1 MQHISAIGYLLT
13 GLFFLVLA
21 FLLAINWQKKLQGII
36 LLIASLLTSIWAG
49 LLAWQLVYNNI
60 HSHVIWITESLR
72 SLGWLSLLAYLLWE
86 LYKQNNNS
94 KKWLKLLIS
103 LFVSLSAIQL
113 FPYETVLVDTLGLDV
128 PYLNDLRIIFYLT
141 LSIIGISLVEQFF
154 RNTSAE
160 TRSIIKYLC
169 LGLGLGFFYD
179 FYLYADALLFK
190 RIDPLIWESRGAIN
204 ALIAPLV
211 AVSVRR
217 NPDWSLTVFVSKQV
231 VFHTTGILGA
241 GIYLLSMASIGY
253 YIKYVGGE
261 YGDFFRIVFFTS
273 AIVMLFILIS
283 SGQFRA
289 KLKVF
294 LNKNFFQYQYDYRD
308 EWLNLINSLSSIDD
322 SQSLYQRVIKVM
334 TSIMDS
340 AYGSLWKCRDEG
352 CRCIATNNANVMEVE
367 PSQWRNT
374 LAFLNNTNW
383 IIDLD
388 EYKNNRSIY
397 ENLQLPESVLQ
408 NEDAWLIVPLIH
420 EEQLHSFVI
429 LSRSSSVKTLNWEN
443 RDLLIMAGR
452 QAASYMVLEEAANAL
467 AEAQQFEGFNRL
479 SAFVI
484 HDLKNLI
491 AQLSLVT
498 SNAARHKHNP
508 AFVDDVIVTIENSVG
523 KMNRLMLQLKSAGV
537 TEKRKAVDIVRVIED
552 VINEKQRQLP
562 RPSLLNLLKNSVPL
576 KAETERLS
584 AIIGHIIQNAQD
596 ATPDDGSID
605 VILEETGHYLQI
617 TVRDTGAGMD
627 ETFIQ
632 KRLFKPFDTTK
643 GLTGMG
649 IGAYEC
655 KEFIQ
660 SMNGEIQVRSKSG
673 EGTDFI
679 IRIPVDRESF
689 HNGEKIG

>member
-13 GLFFLVLA
+13 GLFFLILA

-36 LLIASLLTSIWAG
+36 LLIASLMTSIWAG
-49 LLAWQLVYNNI
+49 LLAWQLVYNNL
-60 HSHVIWITESLR
+60 HSHVIWMAESLR
-72 SLGWLSLLAYLLWE
+72 SLGWLLLLAFLLWE
-86 LYKQNNNS
+86 LFTQNQNS
-94 KKWLKLLIS
+94 KRWLKLLIG
-103 LFVSLSAIQL
+103 LFVSLSTFQL
-113 FPYETVLVDTLGLDV
+113 LPYELLIVDTLGLDV

-154 RNTSAE
+154 RNTSTE
-160 TRSIIKYLC
+160 TRAIIKYLC

-241 GIYLLSMASIGY
+241 GIYLLAMASIGY

-294 LNKNFFQYQYDYRD
+294 LNKNFFKYQYDYRD
-308 EWLNLINSLSSIDD
+308 EWLNLINNFSFVDD
-322 SQSLYQRVIKVM
+322 SKSLYQRVIMVM
-334 TSIMDS
+334 SGIMDS
-340 AYGSLWKCRDEG
+340 AHGSLWECRDEG
-352 CRCIATNNANVMEVE
+352 CKCIAASNSEEMKIE
-367 PSQWRNT
+367 PCQWRNT

-388 EYKNNRSIY
+388 EYKSNRSFY
-397 ENLQLPESVLQ
+397 ENLQLPESVVQ
-408 NEDAWLIVPLIH
+408 HPDTWLIVPLIH
-420 EEQLHSFVI
+420 EEQVHSFVI
-429 LSRSSSVKTLNWEN
+429 LSHSASIKRLNWEN

-508 AFVDDVIVTIENSVG
+508 AFVDDAIVTIENSVG
-523 KMNRLMLQLKSAGV
+523 KMNRLMLQLKSAGI
-537 TEKRKAVDIVRVIED
+537 TEKRKAVDIVSIVED

-562 RPSLLNLLKNSVPL
+562 KPRLMNLLNHSVPL

-596 ATPDDGSID
+596 ATPDNGSVD
-605 VILEETGHYLQI
+605 VMIEESGNYLRL
-617 TVRDTGAGMD
+617 TVRDNGSGMD
-627 ETFIQ
+627 EAFIQ

-660 SMNGEIQVRSKSG
+660 SMNGDIEVRSEPGK
-673 EGTDFI
+673 GTDFV
-679 IRIPVDRESF
+679 IRIPVHIEQLPQ
-689 HNGEKIG
+689 GEEIG

>member
-1 MQHISAIGYLLT
+1 
-13 GLFFLVLA
+13 LFFLVLA

-36 LLIASLLTSIWAG
+36 LLIASVLTSIWAG
-49 LLAWQLVYNNI
+49 LIAWQLVHNNL
-60 HSHVIWITESLR
+60 HSHVIWIAESLR
-72 SLGWLSLLAYLLWE
+72 SLGWLALLAYLLWD
-86 LYKQNNNS
+86 LFTQNNNS
-94 KKWLKLLIS
+94 KKWLKILTG
-103 LFVSLSAIQL
+103 LFVFLSVLQL
-113 FPYETVLVDTLGLDV
+113 FPYEILILDHLALDFA
-128 PYLNDLRIIFYLT
+128 YLNDLRIVFYLT

-154 RNTSAE
+154 RNTSTE

-204 ALIAPLV
+204 ALVAPLV

-241 GIYLLSMASIGY
+241 GIYLLAMASIGY
-253 YIKYVGGE
+253 YIKYFGGE
-261 YGDFFRIVFFTS
+261 YGDFFRIVFFAS

-294 LNKNFFQYQYDYRD
+294 LNKHFFQYQYDYRD
-308 EWLNLINSLSSIDD
+308 EWLNLINSLSAFDD
-322 SQSLYQRVIKVM
+322 SKSLYQRVIMVM
-334 TSIMDS
+334 SGIMDS
-340 AYGSLWKCRDEG
+340 ANGSLWKCRDEG
-352 CRCIATNNANVMEVE
+352 CQCIATTNSREMKIE
-367 PSQWRNT
+367 PGQWRNT
-374 LAFLNNTNW
+374 LAFLNKTNW
-383 IIDLD
+383 IIDTD
-388 EYKNNRSIY
+388 EYKDNRSVY
-397 ENLQLPESVLQ
+397 ENLQLPEPAVS
-408 NEDAWLIVPLIH
+408 NEAIWLIVPLIH
-420 EEQLHSFVI
+420 EEKVHSFVTI
-429 LSRSSSVKTLNWEN
+429 SRSASIKNLNWEN
-443 RDLLIMAGR
+443 RDLLMMAGR

-467 AEAQQFEGFNRL
+467 AQAQQFEGFNRL

-523 KMNRLMLQLKSAGV
+523 KMNRLMLQLKSAGIN
-537 TEKRKAVDIVRVIED
+537 EKRQAVDIVSVVEE

-562 RPSLLNLLKNSVPL
+562 KPRLLNLLTKSVPL

-596 ATPDDGSID
+596 ATPDHGSVD
-605 VILEETGHYLQI
+605 VLIEESGNYLQL
-617 TVRDTGAGMD
+617 TVRDNGSGMD
-627 ETFIQ
+627 ESFIQ

-655 KEFIQ
+655 REFIQ
-660 SMNGEIQVRSKSG
+660 SMNGEIEVESEPGQ
-673 EGTDFI
+673 GTDFV
-679 IRIPVDRESF
+679 IRIPVDIEKF
-689 HNGEKIG
+689 HHGEEIG

>member
-1 MQHISAIGYLLT
+1 
-13 GLFFLVLA
+13 LFFLVLA

-36 LLIASLLTSIWAG
+36 LLIASVLTSIWAG
-49 LLAWQLVYNNI
+49 LIAWQLVHNNL
-60 HSHVIWITESLR
+60 HSHVIWIAESLR
-72 SLGWLSLLAYLLWE
+72 SLGWLALLAYLLWD
-86 LYKQNNNS
+86 LFTQNNNS
-94 KKWLKLLIS
+94 KKWLKILTG
-103 LFVSLSAIQL
+103 LFVFLSVLQL
-113 FPYETVLVDTLGLDV
+113 FPYEILILDHLALDFA
-128 PYLNDLRIIFYLT
+128 YLNDLRIVFYLT

-154 RNTSAE
+154 RNTSTE

-241 GIYLLSMASIGY
+241 GIYLLAMASIGY
-253 YIKYVGGE
+253 YIKYFGGE
-261 YGDFFRIVFFTS
+261 YGDFFRIVFFAS

-294 LNKNFFQYQYDYRD
+294 LNKHFFQYQYDYRD
-308 EWLNLINSLSSIDD
+308 EWLNLINSLSAFDD
-322 SQSLYQRVIKVM
+322 SKSLYQRVIMVM
-334 TSIMDS
+334 SGIMDS
-340 AYGSLWKCRDEG
+340 ANGSLWKCRDEG
-352 CRCIATNNANVMEVE
+352 CQCIATTNSREMKIE
-367 PSQWRNT
+367 PGQWRNT
-374 LAFLNNTNW
+374 LAFLNKTNW
-383 IIDLD
+383 IIDTD
-388 EYKNNRSIY
+388 EYKDNRSVY
-397 ENLQLPESVLQ
+397 ENLQLPEPAVS
-408 NEDAWLIVPLIH
+408 NEAIWLIVPLIH
-420 EEQLHSFVI
+420 EEKVHSFVTI
-429 LSRSSSVKTLNWEN
+429 SRSASIKNLNWEN
-443 RDLLIMAGR
+443 RDLLMMAGR

-467 AEAQQFEGFNRL
+467 AQAQQFEGFNRL

-523 KMNRLMLQLKSAGV
+523 KMNRLMLQLKSAGIN
-537 TEKRKAVDIVRVIED
+537 EKRQAVDIVSVVEE

-562 RPSLLNLLKNSVPL
+562 KPRLLNLLTKSVPL

-596 ATPDDGSID
+596 ATPDHGSVD
-605 VILEETGHYLQI
+605 VLIEESGNYLQL
-617 TVRDTGAGMD
+617 TVRDNGSGMD
-627 ETFIQ
+627 ESFIQ

-655 KEFIQ
+655 REFIQ
-660 SMNGEIQVRSKSG
+660 SMNGEIEVESEPGQ
-673 EGTDFI
+673 GTDFV
-679 IRIPVDRESF
+679 IRIPVDIEKF
-689 HNGEKIG
+689 HHGEEIG

>member
-1 MQHISAIGYLLT
+1 MQNISAIGYLLT

-36 LLIASLLTSIWAG
+36 LLIASVLTSIWAG
-49 LLAWQLVYNNI
+49 LIAWQLVHNNL
-60 HSHVIWITESLR
+60 HSHVIWIAESLR
-72 SLGWLSLLAYLLWE
+72 SLGWLALLAYLLWD
-86 LYKQNNNS
+86 LFTQNNNS
-94 KKWLKLLIS
+94 KKWLKILTG
-103 LFVSLSAIQL
+103 LFVFLSVLQL
-113 FPYETVLVDTLGLDV
+113 FPYEILILDHLALDFA
-128 PYLNDLRIIFYLT
+128 YLNDLRIVFYLT

-154 RNTSAE
+154 RNTSTE

-204 ALIAPLV
+204 ALVAPLV

-241 GIYLLSMASIGY
+241 GIYLLAMASIGY
-253 YIKYVGGE
+253 YIKYFGGE
-261 YGDFFRIVFFTS
+261 YGDFFRIVFFAS

-294 LNKNFFQYQYDYRD
+294 LNKHFFQYQYDYRD
-308 EWLNLINSLSSIDD
+308 EWLNLINSLSAFDD
-322 SQSLYQRVIKVM
+322 SKSLYQRVIMVM
-334 TSIMDS
+334 SGIMDS
-340 AYGSLWKCRDEG
+340 ANGSLWKCRDEG
-352 CRCIATNNANVMEVE
+352 CQCIATINSREMKIE
-367 PSQWRNT
+367 PGQWRNT
-374 LAFLNNTNW
+374 LAFLNKTNW
-383 IIDLD
+383 IIDTD
-388 EYKNNRSIY
+388 EYKDNRSVY
-397 ENLQLPESVLQ
+397 ENLQLPEPAVS
-408 NEDAWLIVPLIH
+408 NEAIWLIVPLIH
-420 EEQLHSFVI
+420 EEKVHSFVTI
-429 LSRSSSVKTLNWEN
+429 SRSASIKNLNWEN
-443 RDLLIMAGR
+443 RDLLMMAGR

-467 AEAQQFEGFNRL
+467 AQAQQFEGFNRL
-479 SAFVI
+479 SPFVI

-523 KMNRLMLQLKSAGV
+523 KMNRLMLQLKSAGIN
-537 TEKRKAVDIVRVIED
+537 EKRQAVDIVSVVEE

-562 RPSLLNLLKNSVPL
+562 KPRLLNLLTKSVPL

-596 ATPDDGSID
+596 ATPDHGSVD
-605 VILEETGHYLQI
+605 VLIEESGNYLQL
-617 TVRDTGAGMD
+617 TVRDNGSGMD
-627 ETFIQ
+627 ESFIQ

-655 KEFIQ
+655 REFIQ
-660 SMNGEIQVRSKSG
+660 SMNGEIEVESEPGQ
-673 EGTDFI
+673 GTDFV
-679 IRIPVDRESF
+679 IRIPVDIEKF
-689 HNGEKIG
+689 HHGEEIG

>member
-1 MQHISAIGYLLT
+1 MQNISAIGYLLT

-36 LLIASLLTSIWAG
+36 LLIASVLTSIWAG
-49 LLAWQLVYNNI
+49 LIAWQLVHNNL
-60 HSHVIWITESLR
+60 HSHVIWIAESLR
-72 SLGWLSLLAYLLWE
+72 SLGWLALLAYLLWD
-86 LYKQNNNS
+86 LFTQNNNS
-94 KKWLKLLIS
+94 KKWLKILTG
-103 LFVSLSAIQL
+103 LFVFLSVLQL
-113 FPYETVLVDTLGLDV
+113 FPYEILILDHLALDFA
-128 PYLNDLRIIFYLT
+128 YLNDLRIVFYLT

-154 RNTSAE
+154 RNTSTE

-204 ALIAPLV
+204 ALVAPLV

-241 GIYLLSMASIGY
+241 GIYLLAMASIGY
-253 YIKYVGGE
+253 YIKYFGGE
-261 YGDFFRIVFFTS
+261 YGDFFRIVFFAS

-289 KLKVF
+289 RLKVF

-308 EWLNLINSLSSIDD
+308 EWLNLINSLSAFDD
-322 SQSLYQRVIKVM
+322 SKSLYQRVIMVM
-334 TSIMDS
+334 SGIMDS
-340 AYGSLWKCRDEG
+340 ANGSLWKCRDEG
-352 CRCIATNNANVMEVE
+352 CQCIATTNSREMKIE
-367 PSQWRNT
+367 PGQWRNT
-374 LAFLNNTNW
+374 LAFLNKTNW
-383 IIDLD
+383 IIDTD
-388 EYKNNRSIY
+388 EYKDNRSVY
-397 ENLQLPESVLQ
+397 ENLQLPEPAVS
-408 NEDAWLIVPLIH
+408 NEAIWLIVPLIH
-420 EEQLHSFVI
+420 EEKVHSFVTI
-429 LSRSSSVKTLNWEN
+429 SRSASIKNLNWEN
-443 RDLLIMAGR
+443 RDLLMMAGR

-467 AEAQQFEGFNRL
+467 AQAQQFEGFNRL

-523 KMNRLMLQLKSAGV
+523 KMNRLMLQLKSAGIN
-537 TEKRKAVDIVRVIED
+537 EKRQAVDIVSVVEE

-562 RPSLLNLLKNSVPL
+562 KPRLLNLLTKSVPL

-596 ATPDDGSID
+596 ATPDHGSVD
-605 VILEETGHYLQI
+605 VLIEESGNYLQL
-617 TVRDTGAGMD
+617 TVRDNGSGMD
-627 ETFIQ
+627 ESFIQ

-655 KEFIQ
+655 REFIQ
-660 SMNGEIQVRSKSG
+660 SMNGEIEVESEPGQ
-673 EGTDFI
+673 GTDFV
-679 IRIPVDRESF
+679 IRIPVDIEKF
-689 HNGEKIG
+689 HHGEEIG

>member
-1 MQHISAIGYLLT
+1 
-13 GLFFLVLA
+13 
-21 FLLAINWQKKLQGII
+21 
-36 LLIASLLTSIWAG
+36 
-49 LLAWQLVYNNI
+49 
-60 HSHVIWITESLR
+60 
-72 SLGWLSLLAYLLWE
+72 
-86 LYKQNNNS
+86 
-94 KKWLKLLIS
+94 
-103 LFVSLSAIQL
+103 
-113 FPYETVLVDTLGLDV
+113 
-128 PYLNDLRIIFYLT
+128 
-141 LSIIGISLVEQFF
+141 
-154 RNTSAE
+154 
-160 TRSIIKYLC
+160 
-169 LGLGLGFFYD
+169 LGLGFFYD

-253 YIKYVGGE
+253 YIKYFGGE

-308 EWLNLINSLSSIDD
+308 EWLNLINSLSSFDD
-322 SQSLYQRVIKVM
+322 SKSLYQRVIIVM
-334 TSIMDS
+334 SSIMDS
-340 AYGSLWKCRDEG
+340 AHGSLWECRDEG
-352 CRCIATNNANVMEVE
+352 CHCIAATTSKEMKIE

-383 IIDLD
+383 IIDID
-388 EYKNNRSIY
+388 EYKSNRSVY
-397 ENLQLPESVLQ
+397 ENLQLPESVVQ
-408 NEDAWLIVPLIH
+408 NDDTWLIVPLIH
-420 EEQLHSFVI
+420 EEEVHSFVI
-429 LSRSSSVKTLNWEN
+429 LSRSSSIKTLNWEN
-443 RDLLIMAGR
+443 RDLLMMAGR

-508 AFVDDVIVTIENSVG
+508 AFVDDAIVTIENSVG
-523 KMNRLMLQLKSAGV
+523 KMNRLMLQLKSAGIN
-537 TEKRKAVDIVRVIED
+537 EKRQAVNIVTVVKE

-562 RPSLLNLLKNSVPL
+562 KPRLLNLLTNSVPL

-596 ATPDDGSID
+596 ATHDDGSID
-605 VILEETGHYLQI
+605 VLIEESEIYLQL
-617 TVRDTGAGMD
+617 TVRDNGSGMD
-627 ETFIQ
+627 ESFIQ

-660 SMNGEIQVRSKSG
+660 SMNGEIEVQSEPGK
-673 EGTDFI
+673 GTDFV
-679 IRIPVDRESF
+679 IRIPIDTEQ
-689 HNGEKIG
+689 HYHGEELG

>member
-1 MQHISAIGYLLT
+1 M
-13 GLFFLVLA
+13 FFLVLA

-36 LLIASLLTSIWAG
+36 LLIASVLTSIWAG
-49 LLAWQLVYNNI
+49 LIAWQLVHNNL
-60 HSHVIWITESLR
+60 HSHVIWIAESLR
-72 SLGWLSLLAYLLWE
+72 SLGWLALLAYLLWD
-86 LYKQNNNS
+86 LFTQNNNS
-94 KKWLKLLIS
+94 KKWLKILTG
-103 LFVSLSAIQL
+103 LFVFLSVLQL
-113 FPYETVLVDTLGLDV
+113 FPYEILILDHLALDFA
-128 PYLNDLRIIFYLT
+128 YLNDLRIVFYLT

-154 RNTSAE
+154 RNTSTE

-204 ALIAPLV
+204 ALVAPLV

-241 GIYLLSMASIGY
+241 GIYLLAMASIGY
-253 YIKYVGGE
+253 YIKYFGGE
-261 YGDFFRIVFFTS
+261 YGDFFRIVFFAS

-294 LNKNFFQYQYDYRD
+294 LNKHFFQYQYDYRD
-308 EWLNLINSLSSIDD
+308 EWLNLINSLSAFDD
-322 SQSLYQRVIKVM
+322 SKSLYQRVIMVM
-334 TSIMDS
+334 SGIMDS
-340 AYGSLWKCRDEG
+340 ANGSLWKCRDEG
-352 CRCIATNNANVMEVE
+352 CQCIATINSREMKIE
-367 PSQWRNT
+367 PGQWRNT
-374 LAFLNNTNW
+374 LAFLNKTNW
-383 IIDLD
+383 IIDTD
-388 EYKNNRSIY
+388 EYKDNRSVY
-397 ENLQLPESVLQ
+397 ENLQLPEPAVS
-408 NEDAWLIVPLIH
+408 NEAIWLIVPLIH
-420 EEQLHSFVI
+420 EEKVHSFVTI
-429 LSRSSSVKTLNWEN
+429 SRSASIKNLNWEN
-443 RDLLIMAGR
+443 RDLLMMAGR

-467 AEAQQFEGFNRL
+467 AQAQQFEGFNRL

-523 KMNRLMLQLKSAGV
+523 KMNRLMLQLKSAGIN
-537 TEKRKAVDIVRVIED
+537 EKRQAVDIVSVVEE

-562 RPSLLNLLKNSVPL
+562 KPRLLNLLTKSVPL

-596 ATPDDGSID
+596 ATPDHGSVD
-605 VILEETGHYLQI
+605 VLIEESGNYLQL
-617 TVRDTGAGMD
+617 TVRDNGSGMD
-627 ETFIQ
+627 ESFIQ

-655 KEFIQ
+655 REFIQ
-660 SMNGEIQVRSKSG
+660 SMNGEIEVESEPGQ
-673 EGTDFI
+673 GTDFV
-679 IRIPVDRESF
+679 IRIPVDIEKF
-689 HNGEKIG
+689 HHGEEIG

>member
-1 MQHISAIGYLLT
+1 MQNISAIGYLLT

-36 LLIASLLTSIWAG
+36 LLIASVLTSIWAG
-49 LLAWQLVYNNI
+49 LIAWQLVHNNL
-60 HSHVIWITESLR
+60 HSHVIWIAESLR
-72 SLGWLSLLAYLLWE
+72 SLGWLALLAYLLWD
-86 LYKQNNNS
+86 LFTQNNNS
-94 KKWLKLLIS
+94 KKWLKILTG
-103 LFVSLSAIQL
+103 LFVFLSVLQL
-113 FPYETVLVDTLGLDV
+113 FPYEILILDHLALDFA
-128 PYLNDLRIIFYLT
+128 YLNDLRIVFYLT

-154 RNTSAE
+154 RNTSTE

-204 ALIAPLV
+204 ALVAPLV

-241 GIYLLSMASIGY
+241 GIYLLAMASIGY
-253 YIKYVGGE
+253 YIKYFGGE
-261 YGDFFRIVFFTS
+261 YGDFFRIVFFAS

-294 LNKNFFQYQYDYRD
+294 LNKHFFQYQYDYRD
-308 EWLNLINSLSSIDD
+308 EWLNLINSLSAFDD
-322 SQSLYQRVIKVM
+322 SKSLYQRVIMVM
-334 TSIMDS
+334 SGIMDS
-340 AYGSLWKCRDEG
+340 ANGSLWKCRDEG
-352 CRCIATNNANVMEVE
+352 CQCIATINSREMKIE
-367 PSQWRNT
+367 PGQWRNT
-374 LAFLNNTNW
+374 LAFLNKTNW
-383 IIDLD
+383 IIDTD
-388 EYKNNRSIY
+388 EYKDNRSVY
-397 ENLQLPESVLQ
+397 ENLQLPEPAVS
-408 NEDAWLIVPLIH
+408 NEAIWLIVPLIH
-420 EEQLHSFVI
+420 EEKVHSFVTI
-429 LSRSSSVKTLNWEN
+429 SRSASIKNLNWEN
-443 RDLLIMAGR
+443 RDLLMMAGR

-467 AEAQQFEGFNRL
+467 AQAQQFEGFNRL

-523 KMNRLMLQLKSAGV
+523 KMNRLMLQLKSAGIN
-537 TEKRKAVDIVRVIED
+537 EKRQAVDIVSVVEE

-562 RPSLLNLLKNSVPL
+562 KPRLLNLLTKSVPL

-596 ATPDDGSID
+596 ATPDHGSVD
-605 VILEETGHYLQI
+605 VLIEESGNYLQL
-617 TVRDTGAGMD
+617 TVRDNGSGMD
-627 ETFIQ
+627 ESFIQ

-655 KEFIQ
+655 REFIQ
-660 SMNGEIQVRSKSG
+660 SMNGEIEVESEPGQ
-673 EGTDFI
+673 GTDFV
-679 IRIPVDRESF
+679 IRIPVDIEKF
-689 HNGEKIG
+689 HHGEEIG